1 MCLKYNNC
9 ALLER
14 KREIPTDITR
24 WDIATLRRRLRR
36 LLRPLLRPLVIRSRT
51 HLDQQFFTRLIKKT
65 NNFGHQT
72 WLGQPIWQNV
82 FDLWT
87 IQETLC
93 ELRPALLIECGTN
106 RGGSSY
112 FFATLFDLIGHG
124 RVISIDIARMHELS
138 HPRVTYLLGSSVAPE
153 VLDQVARA
161 VAETSGPTMVLL
173 DSDHTEAH
181 VRREMDAYHG
191 FVTPGSFLMVQDGV
205 IDSLHIFA
213 AFRPGPLRAIETF
226 LRCHPEFEVDTERC
240 MRFLITH
247 SPKGWL
253 RRRHLPS

>member
-1 MCLKYNNC
+1 M
-9 ALLER
+9 
-14 KREIPTDITR
+14 
-24 WDIATLRRRLRR
+24 LRR
-36 LLRPLLRPLVIRSRT
+36 LLRPLLIRSRK
-51 HLDQQFFTRLIKKT
+51 HLDQQFFARLIQKT

-112 FFATLFDLIGHG
+112 FFATIFDLIGHG
-124 RVISIDIARMHELS
+124 RIITIDIEKMHDLS
-138 HPRVTYLLGSSVAPE
+138 HPRVTYLLGNSVERE

-161 VAETSGPTMVLL
+161 VAETSCPIMVLL
-173 DSDHTEAH
+173 DSDHNEAH
-181 VRREMDAYHG
+181 VSRELDVYNR
-191 FVTPGSFLMVQDGV
+191 FVTPDSFLLVQDGV
-205 IDSLHIFA
+205 IDTLGVFA
-213 AFRPGPLRAIETF
+213 AFRPGPLPAIEAF
-226 LRCHPEFEVDTERC
+226 LKTHPEFEVDTERC
-240 MRFLITH
+240 VRFLITH

-253 RRRHLPS
+253 RRRHLSS